1 MKMQL
6 IGLIIAIGLLAGCG
20 TSPNPIIHSAPT
32 SFTLTSPD
40 VSDSGMLPMEYMCD
54 GANSTLA
61 LEWSGAPAGTKSY
74 AVTMHHIAN
83 PTDIHWYWEVY
94 DIPASVT
101 SLPKNVTGVGT
112 LGTNSVNGKQAYTPP
127 CSKGPGPKEY
137 IYTVYALSTEPQLT
151 VPASQV
157 SRAVLLDAI
166 KDITLGSAELHVIY
180 RRK

>member
-1 MKMQL
+1 MKKQAM
-6 IGLIIAIGLLAGCG
+6 GFFMVIGLLAGCG
-20 TSPNPIIHSAPT
+20 ASANPITHSALT

-40 VSDSGMLPMEYMCD
+40 VSDGGMLPVEYTCD
-54 GANSTLA
+54 GASSTLA

-74 AVTMHHIAN
+74 AVTMHHIAS

-101 SLPKNVTGVGT
+101 SLPKNMTGIGT
-112 LGTNSVNGKQAYTPP
+112 LGNNSVTGKLAYTPP

-137 IYTVYALSTEPQLT
+137 IYTVYALSADPQFT

-157 SRAVLLDAI
+157 NRAVLLDAI
-166 KDITLGSAELHVIY
+166 KDITLGSAKLQVIY
-180 RRK
+180 SRK